1 MKGGQPI
8 SLSVR
13 LSYLAIAHTMTPKY
27 MPHVRTGL
35 RISPLKAQSGNF
47 TSDEAVHWH
56 SHLSHKGRGG
66 KRIDGQPIRY
76 VFQACDCAGVA
87 VVHDMYVSV

>member
-27 MPHVRTGL
+27 VPHVRTGL

-66 KRIDGQPIRY
+66 NELTVNLYAMFFRPAA
-76 VFQACDCAGVA
+76 VQAWR
-87 VVHDMYVSV
+87 